1 MNFFSVG
8 LALLAACCNGASNVL
23 ERKAN
28 LQMRT
33 RQALSIRLMWRL
45 LHNGLWLLGLVTVI
59 TSFVLQAAALS
70 AGTLAAVQ
78 PIIVLELPITLIVGS
93 RVLCARLRP
102 REWVAIAAL
111 TGGLV
116 ALLVGLDP
124 RSGTSAAAAPAI
136 TWLVGV
142 PATGGLVAGLVLL
155 GRCHDGS
162 ARAALFGA
170 AAGIQ
175 FGMTAAL
182 MKGMTQT
189 LRHGIGG
196 PLTAW
201 QTYAMMVSGIA
212 GMVLMQNALQAGPL
226 VAAQPGITLLDPM
239 TAIVWGILG
248 FHEQVNSGWW
258 LAVAGAGIVA
268 MSLGAVLLS
277 HAPAMQAH
285 TGSGDIP
292 GEGPRPR
299 PPADSR
305 ADEAAD
311 SADPTSCRATTA

>member
-8 LALLAACCNGASNVL
+8 LAMLAACCNGASNVL

-33 RQALSIRLMWRL
+33 RQALSLRLMWRL
-45 LHNGLWLLGLVTVI
+45 LHNGVWLAGLGTVI
-59 TSFVLQAAALS
+59 ASFVLQAAALS

-78 PIIVLELPITLIVGS
+78 PIIVLELPITLLAGS
-93 RVLCARLRP
+93 VVLRARLRLQ
-102 REWVAIAAL
+102 EWLAIAAL

-124 RSGTSAAAAPAI
+124 RAGTSAAGAPAV
-136 TWLVGV
+136 TWLVGL
-142 PATGGLVAGLVLL
+142 PATVGLVAVLVLL
-155 GRCHDGS
+155 GRRHDGS
-162 ARAALFGA
+162 ARAALFGV

-189 LRHGIGG
+189 LSNGIVG

-201 QTYAMMVSGIA
+201 QTYAMMVSGIT

-248 FHEQVNSGWW
+248 FHEQVNGGWW
-258 LAVAGAGIVA
+258 LAVAGAGVVA
-268 MSLGAVLLS
+268 LSCGAVLLS
-277 HAPAMQAH
+277 HAPAMQ
-285 TGSGDIP
+285 
-292 GEGPRPR
+292 
-299 PPADSR
+299 
-305 ADEAAD
+305 
-311 SADPTSCRATTA
+311 TTAGSDDASRHGPEASGPGGGGEPGDAASPKGSETATA

>member
-1 MNFFSVG
+1 MNVFSVG
-8 LALLAACCNGASNVL
+8 LAMLAACCNGASNVL

-33 RQALSIRLMWRL
+33 RQALSLRLTWRL
-45 LHNGLWLLGLVTVI
+45 LHNGLWLLGLATVT

-102 REWVAIAAL
+102 PEWLAIAAL
-111 TGGLV
+111 PGEHV
-116 ALLVGLDP
+116 ALLVGVEP
-124 RSGTSAAAAPAI
+124 RTGTPAAAPPAN

-142 PATGGLVAGLVLL
+142 PATGGLVVGLVLV
-155 GRCHDGS
+155 GRGADGS
-162 ARAALFGA
+162 VRAALFGA

-189 LRHGIGG
+189 LRHGIVG
-196 PLTAW
+196 PLTTW

-212 GMVLMQNALQAGPL
+212 GMVLVQNALQAGPL
-226 VAAQPGITLLDPM
+226 IAAQPGITLLDPV
-239 TAIVWGILG
+239 TAIVWGVLG

-258 LAVAGAGIVA
+258 LAMAGAGIVA
-268 MSLGAVLLS
+268 MSLGAVLLAR
-277 HAPAMQAH
+277 APVMAAQA
-285 TGSGDIP
+285 G
-292 GEGPRPR
+292 
-299 PPADSR
+299 
-305 ADEAAD
+305 EAAARACSLPPSPKTEQPA
-311 SADPTSCRATTA
+311 SAR